1 MINTQN
7 NLAYKYDI
15 KKKQFIAINKDEL
28 LEDIVDARMCDISSL
43 SKKSL
48 DFLDNLAEEKVKEKI
63 DSDPAYKELKKQDIK
78 LILYNNR
85 KKVIKENISKIT
97 S

>member
-28 LEDIVDARMCDISSL
+28 LEDIVVAHMCDISSL